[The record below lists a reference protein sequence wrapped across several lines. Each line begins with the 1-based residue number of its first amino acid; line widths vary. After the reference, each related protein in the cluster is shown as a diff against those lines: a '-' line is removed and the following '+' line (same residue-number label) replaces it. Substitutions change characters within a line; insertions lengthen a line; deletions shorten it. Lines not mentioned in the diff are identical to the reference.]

1 MTDLGLTCMIA
12 LDEPD
17 GIFPDSLARTLH
29 SLSPKTSV
37 YARSVPGLDA
47 ESALMADVDG
57 HQFVVAVMAGQIP
70 EPDLTKALK
79 QSLFWRDARSA
90 ISGHKAFAVLTA
102 IENHTVL
109 GLVRAQAI
117 ALTTLAAGVAE
128 CLPSQGLY
136 WRGADGMVPPTRL
149 LDAQREISRDY
160 WPVDI
165 WIGYSFYREDS
176 DDGLM
181 IGVQSRGAVAYL
193 GFEIEV
199 PPIPIF
205 EDDWKEPLRILFATI
220 AHLIALGQKI
230 RDGQH
235 VQVPGERRTSW
246 RLHTETSSGTPL
258 ARLTLIQTA
267 ARA

>member
-1 MTDLGLTCMIA
+1 MSDLGLTCMIA
-12 LDEPD
+12 LDDSE
-17 GIFPDSLARTLH
+17 GIFPDSLIRALDR
-29 SLSPKTSV
+29 LSPKTSV
-37 YARSVPGLDA
+37 NAYTVPACDA
-47 ESALMADVDG
+47 DSALLVEVDG
-57 HQFVVAVMAGQIP
+57 HQFVVAVMSGQIP
-70 EPDLTKALK
+70 EPDLTQALK

-90 ISGHKAFAVLTA
+90 VTDHKAFAVLSA
-102 IENHTVL
+102 VESQTVL

-136 WRGADGMVPPTRL
+136 WRGAEGMVPPQRL
-149 LDAQREISRDY
+149 LDAQREIARSY

-165 WIGYSFYREDS
+165 WIGYSFYREETN
-176 DDGLM
+176 DGLM
-181 IGVQSRGAVAYL
+181 VGVQSRGAVAYL

-230 RDGQH
+230 RDGQQ

-246 RLHTETSSGTPL
+246 QLHTNTSSGTPL
-258 ARLTLIQTA
+258 ARLTLVPSQ
-267 ARA
+267 ARV